1 MNPGVVA
8 PDQQLALDGVGD
20 RHLNAVP
27 PAGPCMGPSFPALP
41 AEEAKLGAT
50 DPRSELD
57 GTTGAPRDSGEKV
70 CESSLSDE
78 FCLGD
83 LGSRV
88 LQGFLEVLPLRS
100 QTKEGRD
107 GGSLFP
113 LPTSRNT
120 LKDLF
125 PDLAEEGM
133 SWLIGVCVSLNSLWG
148 CCEFCDGVISP
159 CQKGCLVELVK
170 DVERILSLR
179 LVLPGF
185 SWKEFFQTRHIDYQ
199 GDEVKIAKRFTWNNI
214 RHALPAEIGR
224 VPLREVC
231 SQGAREFVDNI
242 DLFIKPRDQW
252 DKIPKPKVM
261 VSDGEWSQ
269 VCQGLVACGL
279 CCILPREEVFD
290 SGDGPLL
297 NGMFGVTKDEW
308 VGDTEVYRLIM
319 NLIPFNLIS
328 EPLSGDV
335 ATLPTWSSMTPLFL
349 QPTECLLVSSEDVR
363 CFFYTMS
370 VPGDWV
376 KYLAFNK
383 MVPDEVLPETY
394 KGRECYLAS
403 LVLPMGYLNSVSLA
417 QHVHRNLA
425 LASGKHF
432 FSEVNTPEGELR
444 KGLPF
449 PDCDPRWRIYLDNY
463 DLLERVEAT
472 RVLALEGSEAPGV
485 TALKEEYDRW
495 QVPRNVKK
503 STSRSTL
510 AELQGAQVDGQLGV
524 AYPKEAKLLKYV
536 VAALQLCEQ
545 GKASQRQ
552 LQVVCGGLVYVSMFR
567 RPLLGCL
574 NTVWQLIGSFE
585 GTGQRVK
592 VIPTQ
597 CKLEILR
604 FLCLVPLARMDFR
617 LELDP
622 KVSCS
627 DASEKVEDFVLQLV
641 SAPWATWWQREP
653 FVVKYNVQAKTF
665 RCFV

>member
-1 MNPGVVA
+1 M
-8 PDQQLALDGVGD
+8 
-20 RHLNAVP
+20 
-27 PAGPCMGPSFPALP
+27 
-41 AEEAKLGAT
+41 
-50 DPRSELD
+50 
-57 GTTGAPRDSGEKV
+57 
-70 CESSLSDE
+70 
-78 FCLGD
+78 
-83 LGSRV
+83 
-88 LQGFLEVLPLRS
+88 
-100 QTKEGRD
+100 
-107 GGSLFP
+107 
-113 LPTSRNT
+113 
-120 LKDLF
+120 
-125 PDLAEEGM
+125 
-133 SWLIGVCVSLNSLWG
+133 
-148 CCEFCDGVISP
+148 
-159 CQKGCLVELVK
+159 
-170 DVERILSLR
+170 
-179 LVLPGF
+179 
-185 SWKEFFQTRHIDYQ
+185 
-199 GDEVKIAKRFTWNNI
+199 
-214 RHALPAEIGR
+214 
-224 VPLREVC
+224 
-231 SQGAREFVDNI
+231 
-242 DLFIKPRDQW
+242 
-252 DKIPKPKVM
+252 
-261 VSDGEWSQ
+261 
-269 VCQGLVACGL
+269 
-279 CCILPREEVFD
+279 
-290 SGDGPLL
+290 
-297 NGMFGVTKDEW
+297 
-308 VGDTEVYRLIM
+308 YRLIM

-383 MVPDEVLPETY
+383 MVPDEVLPEAY

-417 QHVHRNLA
+417 QHVHHNLA

-432 FSEVNTPEGELR
+432 FPEVNAPEGELR
-444 KGLPF
+444 KDLPF

-472 RVLALEGSEAPGV
+472 KVLALEGSEAPGV

-503 STSRSTL
+503 STSRS
-510 AELQGAQVDGQLGV
+510 
-524 AYPKEAKLLKYV
+524 
-536 VAALQLCEQ
+536 ALQLCEQ

-627 DASEKVEDFVLQLV
+627 DASEKGGGLCSSVGLSSLGPHGG
-641 SAPWATWWQREP
+641 SGSPSWSSTTSRRRPLGALCRTLRWSRGPPGRP
-653 FVVKYNVQAKTF
+653 
-665 RCFV
+665 